1 MMKRHLAI
9 VATVAALGLGGM
21 AGPAL
26 ADERPDGPVRVLG
39 GHGGHDGHGEY
50 DRRDRHIERAPRGAR
65 LVCWTSD
72 GEVVRLSRARAVE
85 LIDGEYAEVVPA
97 RAAQDDVRPARAV
110 EDEVRG
116 TSERL
121 TIRVPAREI
130 GRGKAGKRWRDTRV
144 IQLTCVWEGRARR

>member
-26 ADERPDGPVRVLG
+26 AGERPDGPVRVLG
-39 GHGGHDGHGEY
+39 GHDGHTDRARPDGHSDRARHGGHA
-50 DRRDRHIERAPRGAR
+50 ERARHGGG

-72 GEVVRLSRARAVE
+72 GEVVRLSRAKVAK
-85 LIDGEYAEVVPA
+85 LIDDEYVEAVPA
-97 RAAQDDVRPARAV
+97 RAA
-110 EDEVRG
+110 EDEMRRA
-116 TSERL
+116 TPERL

-130 GRGKAGKRWRDTRV
+130 ADGKAGKRWRHTRV
-144 IQLTCVWEGRARR
+144 IHLTCVWKGHARR

>member
-26 ADERPDGPVRVLG
+26 AGERPDGPVRVLG
-39 GHGGHDGHGEY
+39 GHGGHAERARPDGHGE
-50 DRRDRHIERAPRGAR
+50 RARHGGHAERARHGGR
-65 LVCWTSD
+65 LVCWTDD
-72 GEVVRLSRARAVE
+72 GEVVRLSRAKVAE
-85 LIDGEYAEVVPA
+85 LIDDEYVAAVPA
-97 RAAQDDVRPARAV
+97 RAAEDDVRRA
-110 EDEVRG
+110 

-130 GRGKAGKRWRDTRV
+130 AGGKVAGKRWRHARV
-144 IQLTCVWEGRARR
+144 IRLTCAWEGHVRR